1 MKPLDEYKKHLLQQ
15 ELERK
20 EQVIKKVKKARWSFL
35 LVELTAIIV
44 GLSIIG
50 YHTNSWVVV
59 GLLFLLWGN
68 NMGVFRT
75 IFSSAKNSLK
85 EIWK

>member
-20 EQVIKKVKKARWSFL
+20 EQVTKKVKKARRIFL

-44 GLSIIG
+44 GLSIVG
-50 YHTNSWVVV
+50 YNTNSWVVV
-59 GLLFLLWGN
+59 GLLWLLRGN

>member
-20 EQVIKKVKKARWSFL
+20 ERVIKKVKKARWSFL
-35 LVELTAIIV
+35 LVELTAITV
-44 GLSIIG
+44 GLIIIG

>member
-20 EQVIKKVKKARWSFL
+20 EQVTKKVKKARRTL
-35 LVELTAIIV
+35 LLFEFTLIIL

>member
-20 EQVIKKVKKARWSFL
+20 EQMVKKVKKARRILL

-44 GLSIIG
+44 GLIIIG
-50 YHTNSWVVV
+50 YNTNSWVVV

>member
-1 MKPLDEYKKHLLQQ
+1 MKPLEEYKKHLIRQ
-15 ELERK
+15 ELEHK
-20 EQVIKKVKKARWSFL
+20 EQVVKKVKKARRLFL
-35 LVELTAIIV
+35 MVELTAIIV
-44 GLSIIG
+44 GLTIIG

-59 GLLFLLWGN
+59 GLLWVLWGN

>member
-20 EQVIKKVKKARWSFL
+20 EQVTKKVKKARRIFL

-44 GLSIIG
+44 GLSIVG
-50 YHTNSWVVV
+50 YNTNSWVVV
-59 GLLFLLWGN
+59 GLLWLLWGN

>member
-20 EQVIKKVKKARWSFL
+20 EQMVKKLKKARRILL

-50 YHTNSWVVV
+50 YNTNSWVVV
-59 GLLFLLWGN
+59 GLLWLLWGN

>member
-20 EQVIKKVKKARWSFL
+20 EQVTKKVKKARLIL
-35 LVELTAIIV
+35 LLAEVTSSIV

-68 NMGVFRT
+68 NMGVLRT
-75 IFSSAKNSLK
+75 VFSSAKNNFK

>member
-20 EQVIKKVKKARWSFL
+20 EQVIKKVKKARRIFL

-50 YHTNSWVVV
+50 YNTNSWVVV
-59 GLLFLLWGN
+59 GLLWLLWGN

>member
-20 EQVIKKVKKARWSFL
+20 EQVIKKVKKARRIFL

-44 GLSIIG
+44 GLSIVG
-50 YHTNSWVVV
+50 YNTNSWVVV
-59 GLLFLLWGN
+59 GLLWLLWGN